1 MTSIKFTN
9 TYRDALGEKDYQ
21 LLIDE
26 KVYEYIPSLD
36 SLMDDKTGEITKR
49 LNLPT
54 GVLKAF
60 HKAWN
65 PMEYEGPHVTVDG
78 VPDDTE
84 DPDSPLYY
92 PAKPEGDPMG
102 VTEKEEKPTRSYT
115 QRVVAHLVMNPNIW

>member
-1 MTSIKFTN
+1 MASIKFTSI
-9 TYRDALGEKDYQ
+9 YRDVYGEKNYQ
-21 LLIDE
+21 LLIDGR
-26 KVYEYIPSLD
+26 VYEYIPSLD
-36 SLMDDKTGEITKR
+36 MLMDDMTGVQTKR

-54 GVLKAF
+54 QVLKAF

-65 PMEYEGPHVTVDG
+65 PMVYEGPHMTVDG

-92 PAKPEGDPMG
+92 PAQPQGDPAG
-102 VTEKEEKPTRSYT
+102 IEEQEEKPTRSYT